1 MIRTTTITLMLA
13 ALLAG
18 CAAPQGSG
26 PSSSAVSP
34 ATAGIVPGS
43 EEDLAKNVGDRVF
56 FDFERSDLAGR
67 GPLTAN
73 NIGVL
78 DRQAAWLGRYGQN
91 NVQIAGN
98 CDERGT
104 EEYNL
109 ALGQRRA
116 DTVRGYLVAKG
127 TAPNRISTISYGK
140 ERPAVVGSDATAW
153 RQNRNAITSV
163 Q

>member
-1 MIRTTTITLMLA
+1 MLA
-13 ALLAG
+13 ALLGG
-18 CAAPQGSG
+18 CATPQGSS
-26 PSSSAVSP
+26 PSSSAISP
-34 ATAGIVPGS
+34 ATGGIVPGS
-43 EEDLAKNVGDRVF
+43 QEDLTKNVGDRVF
-56 FDFERSDLAGR
+56 FAFERSDLAGR
-67 GPLTAN
+67 DPLTAN
-73 NIGVL
+73 NVGIL

-116 DTVRGYLVAKG
+116 DTTRGYLVAKG
-127 TAPNRISTISYGK
+127 IAPNRVSTISYGK
-140 ERPAVVGSDATAW
+140 ERPAVVGSDEAAW